1 LELEGSSLLLEL
13 RDVRVSYGKKQVLAG
28 VNLGVNVG
36 EIVALIGHNGAGKS
50 TTLKAVHGLL
60 PTAGGHISFDGRSI
74 EHRSVNR
81 NVQTGISLVPQGR
94 FVFSDLPVGE
104 NLEVAA
110 FVLKAPAEEI
120 RRRMA
125 AVFELFPALAEKRR
139 ELAGALSGGQQQ
151 MLAIGMALMQKPRLL
166 LLDEPS
172 IGLAPFLVQQVME
185 SVVRIRDT
193 FNSSVL
199 IVEQNV
205 RQVLRVSERVFVMK
219 LGKVVLEAPSAELL
233 SRQDLWDLF

>member
-1 LELEGSSLLLEL
+1 MLLEL
-13 RDVRVSYGKKQVLAG
+13 TDVRASYGKKQVLSG
-28 VNLGVNVG
+28 VNLAVNVG

-50 TTLKAVHGLL
+50 TTLKTVHGLL
-60 PTAGGHISFDGRSI
+60 PTGGGHIYFDGSSI
-74 EHRSVNR
+74 EHRSVNQ

-94 FVFSDLPVGE
+94 FVFTDLPVGE

-110 FVLKAPAEEI
+110 FVLKTPGEEI
-120 RRRMA
+120 RRRMR
-125 AVFELFPALAEKRR
+125 AVFDLFPALAEKRL

-166 LLDEPS
+166 LLDEAS
-172 IGLAPFLVQQVME
+172 IGLAPVLVKQVME
-185 SVVRIRDT
+185 SVVAIRDAFET
-193 FNSSVL
+193 AVL

-205 RQVLRVSERVFVMK
+205 RQVLRVSERVYVMK
-219 LGKVVLEAPSAELL
+219 LGRIVLEARSAELL

>member
-1 LELEGSSLLLEL
+1 MLLEL
-13 RDVRVSYGKKQVLAG
+13 TDVRASYGKKEVLSG
-28 VNLGVNVG
+28 INLAVKVG

-50 TTLKAVHGLL
+50 TTLKTVHGLL
-60 PTAGGHISFDGRSI
+60 ATGGGHISFDGRPI
-74 EHRSVNR
+74 EHRSVNQ

-94 FVFSDLPVGE
+94 FVFSDLPAGE

-110 FVLKAPAEEI
+110 FVLRAPAEEI
-120 RRRMA
+120 RRRMG
-125 AVFELFPALAEKRR
+125 AVFELFPALAEKRLA
-139 ELAGALSGGQQQ
+139 LAGALSGGQQQ

-193 FNSSVL
+193 FKTSVL

-205 RQVLRVSERVFVMK
+205 RQVLRISERVFVMK
-219 LGKVVLEAPSAELL
+219 LGKIVLEAPSAELL

>member
-1 LELEGSSLLLEL
+1 
-13 RDVRVSYGKKQVLAG
+13 
-28 VNLGVNVG
+28 
-36 EIVALIGHNGAGKS
+36 
-50 TTLKAVHGLL
+50 
-60 PTAGGHISFDGRSI
+60 
-74 EHRSVNR
+74 
-81 NVQTGISLVPQGR
+81 
-94 FVFSDLPVGE
+94 
-104 NLEVAA
+104 
-110 FVLKAPAEEI
+110 
-120 RRRMA
+120 
-125 AVFELFPALAEKRR
+125 
-139 ELAGALSGGQQQ
+139 

-185 SVVRIRDT
+185 SVVSIRDT
-193 FNSSVL
+193 FNTSVL

>member
-1 LELEGSSLLLEL
+1 MLLEL
-13 RDVRVSYGKKQVLAG
+13 HGLRAGYGKKQVLSG
-28 VNLGVNVG
+28 VNLGVRAG

-50 TTLKAVHGLL
+50 TTLKAVLGLL
-60 PTAGGHISFDGRSI
+60 PTGGGDIRFDGQPI
-74 EHRSVNR
+74 ERRSVTR
-81 NVQTGISLVPQGR
+81 HVETGISLVPQGR

-110 FVLKAPAEEI
+110 FVLRVRAEEI
-120 RRRMA
+120 RRRMT
-125 AVFELFPALAEKRR
+125 AVFDLFPALAQKRR

-172 IGLAPFLVQQVME
+172 IGLAPVLVQQVMA
-185 SVVRIRDT
+185 SVVSIRDSFKT
-193 FNSSVL
+193 AVL

-205 RQVLRVSERVFVMK
+205 RQVLRVSERVYVMK
-219 LGKVVLEAPSAELL
+219 LGQIVLEAPSAELL
-233 SRQDLWDLF
+233 ARQDLWDLF

>member
-1 LELEGSSLLLEL
+1 MLLEL
-13 RDVRVSYGKKQVLAG
+13 TDVRASYGKKQVLSG

-60 PTAGGHISFDGRSI
+60 PTGGGHISFDGRSI
-74 EHRSVNR
+74 AHRTVNR

-94 FVFSDLPVGE
+94 FVFSDLPASE

-110 FVLKAPAEEI
+110 FVLKVAAEEI
-120 RRRMA
+120 RLRMA

-193 FNSSVL
+193 FNTSVL

>member
-1 LELEGSSLLLEL
+1 MLLEL
-13 RDVRVSYGKKQVLAG
+13 TDVRASYGKKQVLSG
-28 VNLGVNVG
+28 VNLAVNVR

-50 TTLKAVHGLL
+50 TTLKTVHGLL
-60 PTAGGHISFDGRSI
+60 PTGGGHISFDGRSI
-74 EHRSVNR
+74 EHRTVNR

-94 FVFSDLPVGE
+94 FVFSDLPVSE

-110 FVLKAPAEEI
+110 FVLKVAAEEI

>member
-1 LELEGSSLLLEL
+1 MLLEL
-13 RDVRVSYGKKQVLAG
+13 RDVRASYGKKQVLSG
-28 VNLGVNVG
+28 VNLGVGVG

-60 PTAGGHISFDGRSI
+60 PTGGGDIHFAGQAIG
-74 EHRSVNR
+74 HRSVNR
-81 NVQTGISLVPQGR
+81 HVATGISLVPQGR

-110 FVLKAPAEEI
+110 FVLKVRGDEI

-125 AVFELFPALAEKRR
+125 AVFQLFPALAEKRR

-151 MLAIGMALMQKPRLL
+151 MLAIGLALMQKPRLL

-172 IGLAPFLVQQVME
+172 IGLAPVLVQQVMD
-185 SVVRIRDT
+185 SVVAIRDSFET
-193 FNSSVL
+193 AVL

-205 RQVLRVSERVFVMK
+205 RQVLRVSQRVYVMK
-219 LGKVVLEAPSAELL
+219 LGQIVHEAPSAELL
-233 SRQDLWDLF
+233 ARQDLWDLF

>member
-1 LELEGSSLLLEL
+1 MLLEL
-13 RDVRVSYGKKQVLAG
+13 SGVRAGYGKKQVLAG
-28 VNLGVNVG
+28 VNLGVRAG

-60 PTAGGHISFDGRSI
+60 PTGGGDIRFDGQRI
-74 EHRSVNR
+74 ERRSVNR
-81 NVQTGISLVPQGR
+81 HVETGISLVPQGR

-110 FVLKAPAEEI
+110 FVLRVRAEEI

-172 IGLAPFLVQQVME
+172 IGLAPLLVQQVMA
-185 SVVRIRDT
+185 SVVSIRDSFKT
-193 FNSSVL
+193 AVL

-205 RQVLRVSERVFVMK
+205 RQVLRVSERVYVMK
-219 LGKVVLEAPSAELL
+219 LGQIVLEAPSAELL
-233 SRQDLWDLF
+233 ARQDLWDLF